1 MLSYYQRLKYVH
13 DNLVASDTLFKLKFH
28 EADGFDEF
36 LSFSAKKRF
45 SSKNLSRTKKR
56 LAASD
61 EDSFFIFFHF

>member
-1 MLSYYQRLKYVH
+1 MLSHYQRLKYVH

-45 SSKNLSRTKKR
+45 LGKKFVSNEKR